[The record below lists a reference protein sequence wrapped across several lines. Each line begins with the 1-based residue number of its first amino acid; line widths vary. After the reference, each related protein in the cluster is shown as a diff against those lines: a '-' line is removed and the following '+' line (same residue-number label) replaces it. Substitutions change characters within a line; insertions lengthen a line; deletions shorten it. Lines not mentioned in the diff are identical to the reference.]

1 MNCGGGLGWGW
12 IKLDGQAVPGS
23 LTRLTTGNDAAP
35 STVLTGVTDGS
46 VIAGSHTLDFG
57 AKCANGNIPTGT
69 LHDFYS
75 TGTAVVLG

>member
-1 MNCGGGLGWGW
+1 L
-12 IKLDGQAVPGS
+12 LDGQAVPGS
-23 LTRLTTGNDAAP
+23 LTRLSTGNDDAP

-57 AKCANGNIPTGT
+57 AKCANGNIPTGA